1 MAAPKKASPPPAQP
15 YRAPRQAPPRP
26 EWKPAEPL
34 PSKYK
39 PAARRVTL
47 AMVAAPIAIVTS
59 WVLYERLVLGHERKE
74 ISRLIPSLAKAVDDA
89 DKKQDS

>member
-15 YRAPRQAPPRP
+15 YRAPRP

-59 WVLYERLVLGHERKE
+59 WVLYERCT
-74 ISRLIPSLAKAVDDA
+74 
-89 DKKQDS
+89 